1 MNITKE
7 EFLERYKIA
16 PEQFHN
22 AQITWEELIAIAEDY
37 EERCQTI
44 FEPMR
49 NEFIAKYFYNQ
60 EGLTGLQSY
69 RSRCKNSEHV
79 VEKIIRKRNE
89 NYSKYKDINKD
100 NYWMFLTDL
109 IGVRGLLLYREDW
122 VKFHKYIIGQIP
134 DSKYIEKDYVG
145 EYISDGTVFMA
156 EPPKVHIRSGDFYE
170 IYSNWIPLEYI
181 LDKKHYRSV
190 HYIVNYKGV
199 YIEIQI
205 RTLFEEGWGEIDHDI
220 LYPHQK
226 DNLMLQEFSELL
238 NRLSGMADEMSSFY
252 HRLQKVPEEPFEPK
266 QKTVVKPTNSS
277 LHFTNR
283 GVYDMIENIT
293 TYKDAIDR
301 VVNE

>member
-1 MNITKE
+1 
-7 EFLERYKIA
+7 
-16 PEQFHN
+16 
-22 AQITWEELIAIAEDY
+22 
-37 EERCQTI
+37 
-44 FEPMR
+44 
-49 NEFIAKYFYNQ
+49 
-60 EGLTGLQSY
+60 
-69 RSRCKNSEHV
+69 
-79 VEKIIRKRNE
+79 
-89 NYSKYKDINKD
+89 
-100 NYWMFLTDL
+100 MFLTDL

-122 VKFHKYIIGQIP
+122 IKFHKHITGQIP

-170 IYSNWIPLEYI
+170 IYSNWIPLQYI

-190 HYIVNYKGV
+190 HYIVNYRGV

-226 DNLMLQEFSELL
+226 DNPMLQEFSELL

-266 QKTVVKPTNSS
+266 QKIVVKPTNSP
-277 LHFTNR
+277 LHFTNH